1 MGINS
6 GRRSCTA
13 GMQWQNGLV
22 RVRGGGGGRRLRRG
36 KREIL
41 AIWAEWEDEG
51 EGRRRGLGR
60 GKREIIAVEYKMVWM
75 RV

>member
-1 MGINS
+1 MNS
-6 GRRSCTA
+6 FMALWKSVNHYRDILYKLGT
-13 GMQWQNGLV
+13 
-22 RVRGGGGGRRLRRG
+22 GGGGGRRLRRG